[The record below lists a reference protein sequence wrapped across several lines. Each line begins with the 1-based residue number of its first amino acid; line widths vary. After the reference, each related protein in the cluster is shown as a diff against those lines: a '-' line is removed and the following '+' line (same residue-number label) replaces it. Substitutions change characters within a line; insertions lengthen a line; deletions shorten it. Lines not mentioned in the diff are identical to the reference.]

1 MTITYR
7 AMIALDVPVVA
18 AMEKVIFKDDP
29 WSIGQFKEEISNN
42 GITRHYL
49 VACDSNH
56 KIIGWAGGMCA
67 AEGADTDVLTV
78 AVVPDFRLRGIAR
91 HMVTS
96 LIDWAYSKKS
106 PTIFLEV
113 EKNNLPA
120 QALYI
125 SEGFAV
131 ISVRPDYYGP
141 GISALVMAK
150 VLE

>member
-7 AMIALDVPVVA
+7 AMIPLDIPVVA

-29 WSIGQFKEEISNN
+29 WSLGQFKEEISNN

-49 VACDSNH
+49 VACDSDH
-56 KIIGWAGGMCA
+56 KIIGWAGAMCA
-67 AEGADTDVLTV
+67 AEGTDADILTV
-78 AVVPDFRLRGIAR
+78 AVDPDFRLRGIAR

-113 EKNNLPA
+113 EKNNLAA

-125 SEGFAV
+125 SEGFTV
-131 ISVRPDYYGP
+131 ISMRSDYYGA
-141 GISALVMAK
+141 GIDALVMSK

>member
-7 AMIALDVPVVA
+7 AMIPLDIPVVA

-29 WSIGQFKEEISNN
+29 WSLGQFKEEISNN

-49 VACDSNH
+49 VACDSDH
-56 KIIGWAGGMCA
+56 KIIGWAGAMCA
-67 AEGADTDVLTV
+67 AEGTDADILTV
-78 AVVPDFRLRGIAR
+78 AVDPDFRLRGIAR

-96 LIDWAYSKKS
+96 LIDWAYLKKS

-113 EKNNLPA
+113 EKNNLSA

-125 SEGFAV
+125 SKGFAI
-131 ISVRPDYYGP
+131 ISMRPDYYGP
-141 GISALVMAK
+141 GIDALVMSK

>member
-56 KIIGWAGGMCA
+56 KIIGWAGAMCA

-78 AVVPDFRLRGIAR
+78 AVDPDFRLQGIAR

-131 ISVRPDYYGP
+131 ISMRPDYYGP
-141 GISALVMAK
+141 GIDALVMSK

>member
-7 AMIALDVPVVA
+7 AMIPLDIPVVA
-18 AMEKVIFKDDP
+18 AMEKEIFKDDP

-49 VACDSNH
+49 VACDSDH
-56 KIIGWAGGMCA
+56 KIIGWAGAMCA
-67 AEGADTDVLTV
+67 AEGTDTDVLTV
-78 AVVPDFRLRGIAR
+78 AVHPDFRLRGIAR

-131 ISVRPDYYGP
+131 ISMRPDYYGA
-141 GISALVMAK
+141 GIDALVMSK

>member
-7 AMIALDVPVVA
+7 AMIGLDVPVVA
-18 AMEKVIFKDDP
+18 AMEKEIFKDDP

-56 KIIGWAGGMCA
+56 KIVGWAGAICA
-67 AEGADTDVLTV
+67 AEGSDTDVLTI
-78 AVVPDFRLRGIAR
+78 AVDPDFRLRGIAR
-91 HMVTS
+91 RMLTS
-96 LIDWAYSKKS
+96 IIDWAYLKKS
-106 PTIFLEV
+106 PTIFLDV
-113 EKNNLPA
+113 EKNNLSA

-131 ISVRPDYYGP
+131 ISIRPDYYGA
-141 GISALVMAK
+141 GIDALVMSR

>member
-18 AMEKVIFKDDP
+18 AMEKEIFKDDP

-56 KIIGWAGGMCA
+56 KIVGWAGAMCA
-67 AEGADTDVLTV
+67 AEGSDTDVLTI
-78 AVVPDFRLRGIAR
+78 AVDSDFRLRGIAR
-91 HMVTS
+91 HMLTS
-96 LIDWAYSKKS
+96 LIDWAYLKKS
-106 PTIFLEV
+106 PAIFLEV

-125 SEGFAV
+125 AEGFTV
-131 ISVRPDYYGP
+131 VSMRPDYYGA
-141 GISALVMAK
+141 GIDALVMSR
-150 VLE
+150 VLQ

>member
-7 AMIALDVPVVA
+7 SMIALDIPVVS

-49 VACDSNH
+49 VACDSDH
-56 KIIGWAGGMCA
+56 KIIGWAGAMCA
-67 AEGADTDVLTV
+67 AEGSDTDVLTV
-78 AVVPDFRLRGIAR
+78 AVDLDFRLRGIAR

-125 SEGFAV
+125 AEGFTV
-131 ISVRPDYYGP
+131 ISMRPDYYGA
-141 GISALVMAK
+141 GIDALVMSK

>member
-18 AMEKVIFKDDP
+18 AMEKEIFKDDP

-56 KIIGWAGGMCA
+56 KIIGWAGAMCA

-78 AVVPDFRLRGIAR
+78 AVDPDFRLQGIAH

-125 SEGFAV
+125 SEGFAI
-131 ISVRPDYYGP
+131 ISIRPDYYGP
-141 GISALVMAK
+141 GIDALVMSK

>member
-56 KIIGWAGGMCA
+56 KIIGWAGAMCA
-67 AEGADTDVLTV
+67 SEGADTDVLTV
-78 AVVPDFRLRGIAR
+78 AVDSDFRLRGIAR
-91 HMVTS
+91 HMVIS
-96 LIDWAYSKKS
+96 LIDWAFLKKS

-131 ISVRPDYYGP
+131 ISMRPDYYGP
-141 GISALVMAK
+141 GIDALVMSK

>member
-18 AMEKVIFKDDP
+18 AMEKEIFKDDP

-42 GITRHYL
+42 GITRHCL

-56 KIIGWAGGMCA
+56 KIVGWAGAMCA
-67 AEGADTDVLTV
+67 AEGSDTDVLTI
-78 AVVPDFRLRGIAR
+78 AVDPDFRLRGIAR
-91 HMVTS
+91 RMLTS
-96 LIDWAYSKKS
+96 IIDWAYLKKS
-106 PTIFLEV
+106 PTIFLDV
-113 EKNNLPA
+113 EKNNLSA

-131 ISVRPDYYGP
+131 ISIRPDYYGA
-141 GISALVMAK
+141 GIDALVMSR